1 MPAQPVA
8 ALYLRSASANDAAI
22 EEQRRLCTALAESQG
37 WRIGETVVDN
47 GVGGMLDRP
56 GLTALRTCIAEGRA
70 QIALAM
76 EPVRIARDPKMI
88 KDLVD
93 FCAARGAKVVFAN
106 GAPVGSVMSFERS
119 LNAMRLRARDTR
131 IEVNP

>member
-1 MPAQPVA
+1 MPPQPVA
-8 ALYLRSASANDAAI
+8 ALYLRSASTNDVAI
-22 EEQRRLCTALAESQG
+22 EEQRRICTALAESQG

-47 GVGGMLDRP
+47 GVGGMRDRP

-70 QIALAM
+70 QIALAT

-93 FCAARGAKVVFAN
+93 FCAAHGAELLFAN
-106 GAPVGSVMSFERS
+106 SASVGSVMTYEQS
-119 LNAMRLRARDTR
+119 LDAMRRL
-131 IEVNP
+131 IMEVVSEVNP